1 LFKTGCI
8 TPLYSG
14 ATMINAFS
22 AKIDSANFFAASGR
36 PFLSSST
43 VLYNGRVKSTRF
55 ITVVSTPL
63 ASANS

>member
-1 LFKTGCI
+1 LFKTGGI

-14 ATMINAFS
+14 ATIINALS